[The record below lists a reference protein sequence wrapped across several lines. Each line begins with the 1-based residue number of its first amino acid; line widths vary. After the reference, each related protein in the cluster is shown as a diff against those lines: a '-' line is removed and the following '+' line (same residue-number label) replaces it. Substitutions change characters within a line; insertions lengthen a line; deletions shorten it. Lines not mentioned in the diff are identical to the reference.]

1 MTRIA
6 RAASLAVC
14 LTGCF
19 GDLHPDPPDAARD
32 ALSDATSDRSDVVR
46 DVTVDSADVS
56 DATLDAAPEA
66 ALDVISDGA
75 LDVSFD
81 APADVVEAAADAASD
96 DASVDADV
104 GIDAREDA
112 SDAASDARADVSAD
126 ARADVSVDVAADARA
141 DASADVS
148 ADVDPIDPTIEAPR
162 LIEPLSVMRVLRRVR
177 FGWANAPTA
186 DGAEI
191 EVCRD
196 RACAAVENTFTVTGD
211 TLTTSV
217 DIAPGYHFWRARGR
231 RGRATGTASSTTW
244 EFYVP
249 PRRAGFT
256 APLPRQWGAMPDV
269 NGDGR
274 ADLLAGAPASVATGG
289 RTGAVYLFTGSTDRF
304 SATPAVTPLVSS
316 LGTGSYGRKV
326 TPLGDVNG
334 DGYCDVVV
342 DAATSVG
349 IHHGGA
355 SGPSTSPS
363 RAYDVWRSATGAG
376 DVNHDGYGDV
386 LVWDGSRVGLILGGA
401 GGTASAPVRM
411 LGGTSAVA
419 VGDINSDGYDD
430 IAVQTATTRLGVFLG
445 NLAGFDATATYTLD
459 APAGYLFN
467 SPSLAGDVNGDG
479 VADVVATATVILGTA
494 SLPVVFLLVPPATR
508 TLSATLLNAPSPRPA
523 SFGSA
528 VAGAGDFN
536 GDGIDDLIA
545 GSGGATSNEAMC
557 VYAGSATGPA
567 VAPTQC
573 IPSTSATHFGISVG
587 GVGDL
592 NADGFEEVVVGA
604 SGSSAVRGSVVLYRG
619 RAAGVVDPLIAPYSA
634 GETAGGFG
642 TDVGGWR

>member
-6 RAASLAVC
+6 RAASLAIG

-19 GDLHPDPPDAARD
+19 GDLHPNPPDAARD
-32 ALSDATSDRSDVVR
+32 ALADATSDRADVVSDVVVDR
-46 DVTVDSADVS
+46 ADASDV
-56 DATLDAAPEA
+56 TLDAAPEA
-66 ALDVISDGA
+66 ALDAISDA
-75 LDVSFD
+75 PLD
-81 APADVVEAAADAASD
+81 APSDASEAAVDAPGDATD
-96 DASVDADV
+96 DALDADV
-104 GIDAREDA
+104 DAPDA
-112 SDAASDARADVSAD
+112 GFDAGVDASDARADVSVDASADVTAD
-126 ARADVSVDVAADARA
+126 ARADVT
-141 DASADVS
+141 ADVT

-191 EVCRD
+191 DVCRD
-196 RACAAVENTFTVTGD
+196 RACTVLDNTFTVTGD
-211 TLTTSV
+211 TLTTTV

-231 RGRATGTASSTTW
+231 RGRATGTAPSATW

-274 ADLLAGAPASVATGG
+274 ADLLASAPSTVATGG
-289 RTGAVYLFTGSTDRF
+289 RTGAVYLFAGTTDRF
-304 SATPAVTPLVSS
+304 NATPAATPLVTS
-316 LGTGSYGRKV
+316 LGTGSYGRRV
-326 TPLGDVNG
+326 TPIGDVNG
-334 DGYCDVVV
+334 DGYADVAI

-349 IHHGGA
+349 IHHGTAAGLA
-355 SGPSTSPS
+355 SSPS
-363 RAYDVWRSATGAG
+363 RAYDVWRTAAGAG

-386 LVWDGSRVGLILGGA
+386 LVCDSSRVGLILGGA
-401 GGTASAPVRM
+401 GGTATAPVRTV
-411 LGGTSAVA
+411 GGASAVA

-430 IAVQTATTRLGVFLG
+430 IAVQTATTRLAVFLG

-467 SPSLAGDVNGDG
+467 NPSLAGDVNGDG
-479 VADVVATATVILGTA
+479 VADVIATATVILGTA
-494 SLPVVFLLVPPATR
+494 TLPVVFLLVPSATR
-508 TLSATLLNAPSPRPA
+508 TLPPTLLNAPSPRPA
-523 SFGSA
+523 GFGSA

-536 GDGIDDLIA
+536 GDGIDDMIA
-545 GSGGATSNEAMC
+545 GSGGATATEAVC

-573 IPSTSATHFGISVG
+573 ISSTSATHFGVSVG

-592 NADGFEEVVVGA
+592 NGDGFEDLVAGA
-604 SGSSAVRGSVVLYRG
+604 SGSSAIRGSVVLYRG
-619 RAAGVVDPLIAPYSA
+619 RAAGVVDPLLAPYSA
-634 GETAGGFG
+634 GETGGGFG
-642 TDVGGWR
+642 ADVGGWR

>member
-19 GDLHPDPPDAARD
+19 GDLHPDPPDASR
-32 ALSDATSDRSDVVR
+32 DATSDRSDVVR
-46 DVTVDSADVS
+46 DVAGDRADVS
-56 DATLDAAPEA
+56 DATLDAPADAAPEA
-66 ALDVISDGA
+66 ALDVGSDVA
-75 LDVSFD
+75 PDVAFD
-81 APADVVEAAADAASD
+81 APAEAAVDVTEDVRDDAASD
-96 DASVDADV
+96 VTDA
-104 GIDAREDA
+104 GIDASDDVF
-112 SDAASDARADVSAD
+112 DAASDARADIASD
-126 ARADVSVDVAADARA
+126 ARADVSVDAADAGA
-141 DASADVS
+141 DADLV
-148 ADVDPIDPTIEAPR
+148 DPTIEAPR

-191 EVCRD
+191 DVCRD
-196 RACAAVENTFTVTGD
+196 RACTVLDNTFTVTGD

-231 RGRATGTASSTTW
+231 RGRATGTASSATW

-274 ADLLAGAPASVATGG
+274 ADLLAGAPATVATGG
-289 RTGAVYLFTGSTDRF
+289 RTGAVYLFTGTTDRF
-304 SATPAVTPLVSS
+304 NAAPSATPLVTS
-316 LGTGSYGRKV
+316 LGTGSYGRDV

-334 DGYCDVVV
+334 DGYCDVAV

-355 SGPSTSPS
+355 SGPSTAPS

-401 GGTASAPVRM
+401 GGTASAPVRTV
-411 LGGTSAVA
+411 GGTSAVA

-445 NLAGFDATATYTLD
+445 NLAGFDAAATYTLD

-467 SPSLAGDVNGDG
+467 NPSLAGDVNGDG
-479 VADVVATATVILGTA
+479 VADVIASATVILGTA
-494 SLPVVFLLVPPATR
+494 SLPVVFPLVPPATR

-545 GSGGATSNEAMC
+545 GSGGATSTEAMC

-567 VAPTQC
+567 VVPTQC

-592 NADGFEEVVVGA
+592 NGDGFEDVVVGA
-604 SGSSAVRGSVVLYRG
+604 SGSSAVRGTVVLYRG
-619 RAAGVVDPLIAPYSA
+619 RAAGVVDPLITPYSA
-634 GETAGGFG
+634 GETAGAFG
-642 TDVGGWR
+642 TGVDGWR